1 MPEQPFGVAA
11 KEIELMLAAF
21 LTHRPDVLDGMRA
34 RHFRHELREKDAFR
48 SEFRSSISS
57 VTNTNS

>member
-1 MPEQPFGVAA
+1 MPEKPLRVAA
-11 KEIELMLAAF
+11 KEAELMLAAF
-21 LTHRPDVLDGMRA
+21 LAHRLDVLDGMRA

-48 SEFRSSISS
+48 SELRSSISS